1 MSAILIAGVGLWLLA
16 KVSKVLVGLC
26 LLVLFFWLFPMKALM
41 VLLIFA
47 VMLTSL

>member
-1 MSAILIAGVGLWLLA
+1 MSAILIAGLGLWLLA

-26 LLVLFFWLFPMKALM
+26 LLVLFWVVPMKALM
-41 VLLIFA
+41 VLLILA

>member
-1 MSAILIAGVGLWLLA
+1 MSAIFLAGLGLWLLA
-16 KVSKVLVGLC
+16 KVSNVLVGLC
-26 LLVLFFWLFPMKALM
+26 LLGLFLVFPMKALM

>member
-1 MSAILIAGVGLWLLA
+1 MSAILFAGFGLWLLA

-26 LLVLFFWLFPMKALM
+26 LLVLFWLFPMKALM

>member
-1 MSAILIAGVGLWLLA
+1 MSAILFAGLGLWLLA

-26 LLVLFFWLFPMKALM
+26 LVGLFRVFPMKALM

>member
-1 MSAILIAGVGLWLLA
+1 MSAILFAGFGLWLLA

-26 LLVLFFWLFPMKALM
+26 LLGLFLVFPMKALM

>member
-1 MSAILIAGVGLWLLA
+1 MSAIFLAGLGLWLLA
-16 KVSKVLVGLC
+16 KVPKVLVGLC
-26 LLVLFFWLFPMKALM
+26 LLVLFLVFPMKALM

>member
-1 MSAILIAGVGLWLLA
+1 MTAIFFAGFALWLLA
-16 KVSKVLVGLC
+16 RVSKLLVGLC
-26 LLVLFFWLFPMKALM
+26 LLVLFWVFPMKALM

>member
-1 MSAILIAGVGLWLLA
+1 MSAIFLAGLGLWLLA
-16 KVSKVLVGLC
+16 KVSKVLVCLC
-26 LLVLFFWLFPMKALM
+26 LLGLFLVFPMKALM